1 LILHFKKLKIKEMKK
16 LKYYSFAL
24 AFMILIGSCKK
35 ELNKQPTDSFSDAN
49 AFLTLSDVQL
59 GTNGAFGRYGA
70 YLNDIYTNALLSDE
84 AKIGSG
90 NGGQGK
96 LTFQYQYSSDATTG
110 GDVNAGWSG
119 HYALIDQVNRV
130 LPFVATV
137 TATAAEEPR
146 RNILRAHLLGLR
158 GIAYFSLLEMYCK
171 TYNPSDARGV
181 PIVLTSDPL
190 AKPARNTM
198 GEVMARIET
207 DLADAKNLLP
217 AVTPATFT
225 DTVMNKVNIAAY
237 QARVALYKKDYAA
250 AITFSTEVIASGVKP
265 LATGSAFTGIW
276 SDAST
281 SETLFRIRYATATAL
296 GALWTTTGGQY
307 YINGSDKLLATYTVG
322 DVRKAA
328 YFGTA
333 GADNFV
339 NKYFTSSRGGRVVDM
354 KACRISEMYLI
365 RAEAYALQTTPNLP
379 LGTADLNTLRAQRI
393 TGYVNATFTTSTDL
407 VTAVLE
413 ERYKEL
419 CFEGFRFF
427 DLKRSGLPVTRLA
440 SDAAPAWQNLPA
452 SSYLFVYPIP
462 ASERA
467 ANPNCAQ
474 NDNYPQ

>member
-1 LILHFKKLKIKEMKK
+1 MKK
-16 LKYYSFAL
+16 IKYYSFVLAL
-24 AFMILIGSCKK
+24 LTIVGSCKK
-35 ELNKQPTDSFSDAN
+35 ELDKQPTDSFSDVN
-49 AFLTLSDVQL
+49 AFLTLTDVQL

-110 GDVNAGWSG
+110 GDVNAGWG
-119 HYALIDQVNRV
+119 GYYALIDQVNRV

-137 TATAAEEPR
+137 TATPAEEPR
-146 RNILRAHLLGLR
+146 RNILKAHLLGLR

-171 TYNPSDARGV
+171 TYNPADARGV
-181 PIVLTSDPL
+181 PIVLVSNPL
-190 AKPARNTM
+190 AKPSRNTM

-207 DLADAKNLLP
+207 DLADAKSLLP
-217 AVTPATFT
+217 AVTVANFT
-225 DTVMNKVNIAAY
+225 DTVMNRVNIAAF
-237 QARVALYKKDYAA
+237 QARVALYKKDYPA
-250 AITFSTEVIASGVKP
+250 AITYSSEVISSLVKP
-265 LATGSAFTGIW
+265 LVTGTAFAGIW
-276 SDAST
+276 TDLNTTST
-281 SETLFRIRYATATAL
+281 PEVLFRVRYETSTAL

-307 YINGSDKLLATYTVG
+307 YINGSDKLIASYGFG
-322 DVRKAA
+322 DIRKGI

-339 NKYFTSSRGGRVVDM
+339 NKYFSSSRGGRIVHM
-354 KACRISEMYLI
+354 KVCRTSEMYLI
-365 RAEAYALQTTPNLP
+365 RAEAYALQSTPNIL
-379 LGTADLNTLRAQRI
+379 LGTADLNTLRTQRI
-393 TGYVNATFTTSTDL
+393 TPYVNATFATATDL
-407 VTAVLE
+407 VNAVLD

-419 CFEGFRFF
+419 CFEGFRLF
-427 DLKRSGLPVTRLA
+427 DLKRNNLPVVRLA

-462 ASERA
+462 AAERA

>member
-1 LILHFKKLKIKEMKK
+1 MKK
-16 LKYYSFAL
+16 IKYYSL
-24 AFMILIGSCKK
+24 ILITLIFLGGCKK
-35 ELNKQPTDSFSDAN
+35 ELEKQPTDSFSDAN
-49 AFLTLSDVQL
+49 AFLTIQDVQL
-59 GTNGAFGRYGA
+59 GVNGAFGRYGA

-110 GDVNAGWSG
+110 GDVNAAWNS
-119 HYALIDQVNRV
+119 YYSLIDQVNRV
-130 LPFVATV
+130 LPFVGTV
-137 TATAAEEPR
+137 TATPSEELR
-146 RNILRAHLLGLR
+146 RNILRAHLLALR
-158 GIAYFSLLEMYCK
+158 GMAHFSLLEMYCK

-181 PIVLTSDPL
+181 PLMLISDPL
-190 AKPARNTM
+190 GKPARKSM
-198 GEVMARIET
+198 GEVMAKIEA
-207 DLADAKNLLP
+207 DLLDAKNLLP
-217 AVTPATFT
+217 VVTAASFT

-237 QARVALYKKDYAA
+237 QARIALYKKDYAA
-250 AITFSTEVIASGVKP
+250 AITFSTEVIVSAVKP
-265 LATGSAFTGIW
+265 LATGAAFTGIW

-281 SETLFRIRYATATAL
+281 AETLFRIRYATATAL

-307 YINGSDKLLATYTVG
+307 YINGSDKLLATYGVG
-322 DVRKAA
+322 DIRKAA

-339 NKYFTSSRGGRVVDM
+339 NKYFASSRGGRVVDM
-354 KACRISEMYLI
+354 KTCRISEMYLI
-365 RAEAYALQTTPNLP
+365 RAEAYALQTTPNLT
-379 LGTADLNTLRAQRI
+379 LGAADLNALRTQRI
-393 TGYVNATFTTSTDL
+393 TGYVNATFATSTDL
-407 VTAVLE
+407 VNAVLE

-427 DLKRSGLPVTRLA
+427 DLKRNGLPVTRLA
-440 SDAAPAWQNLPA
+440 SDAGPAWQNLPA

-467 ANPNCAQ
+467 ANPNCVQ